1 MTTTSTPVD
10 YHIGPRVFR
19 WHMPGVLR
27 RIELAQLSLQSENLA
42 AGCAFVAGLHP
53 DHLEQEGLTGLP
65 MKELA
70 ETWPE
75 HMAAKMGQKWSL
87 REYIAA
93 YSDAGRRVSVRFVE
107 EMSAGAVDEAAGNSG
122 ATPPKKKARGG
133 RRRVSRLPD

>member
-10 YHIGPRVFR
+10 YRIGSRVFR

-27 RIELAQLSLQSENLA
+27 RIELAQLSLESENLA

-65 MKELA
+65 MRDLA
-70 ETWPE
+70 EAWPE
-75 HMAAKMGQKWSL
+75 HMAAKMGQKWRL

-107 EMSAGAVDEAAGNSG
+107 EMSAGAVDEAAGNSE
-122 ATPPKKKARGG
+122 ATPPKKKAAGS